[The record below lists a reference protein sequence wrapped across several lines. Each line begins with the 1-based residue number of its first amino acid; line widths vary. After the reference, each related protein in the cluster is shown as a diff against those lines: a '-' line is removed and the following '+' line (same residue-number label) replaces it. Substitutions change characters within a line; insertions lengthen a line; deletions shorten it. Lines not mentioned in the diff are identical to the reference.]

1 MSTDSEINDFIDKLH
16 FRTYNHIQAKALE
29 HFPDVTKERLK
40 QILDKRLKD
49 KYIKLSKIEPYYV
62 HIFSTQPNCWFHDLL
77 DNGLQQN
84 PRQAKLDSAPWP
96 RYWHIFIGTN
106 NHYAVA
112 LPLKNKSAAS
122 IKQTLTTFINKYHP
136 HKLTSDEEP
145 GFVEKNNL
153 KLLTDN
159 NVRVHIITEQNHS
172 ALGIIDRFIR
182 TLRDMNIPTEKG
194 DKQSHDQKYT
204 TFTPKRMQKLLKIYN
219 STYHSRIKCKPED
232 MFNDP
237 DMEKEY
243 IFKQLAKKEKQDTVK
258 DFHLQEGAFVR
269 YILPRANGL
278 RSKKRYQI
286 SRECYKIEAVNGNI
300 YTLIARDGTVKN
312 LPRYRIMLCRKDGE
326 KPSNCKWADTI
337 PGAWNG
343 VVKQIL
349 SYNEQTHRYKVLFSV
364 PGQPDYEDE
373 VPETYLRGNFPQQLS
388 EMERAFIQQKKP

>member
-1 MSTDSEINDFIDKLH
+1 MTTDSEINDFIDKLH
-16 FRTYNHIQAKALE
+16 FRTYNHVQQKVLE
-29 HFPDVTKERLK
+29 HFPDVNKDRLK
-40 QILDKRLKD
+40 RIIDSRLKD
-49 KYIKLSKIEPYYV
+49 KYIKVRKIAPYYV
-62 HIFSTQPNCWFHDLL
+62 HIFSTQPNCWFHDLM
-77 DNGLQQN
+77 DNLSGN
-84 PRQAKLDSAPWP
+84 EP

-112 LPLKNKSAAS
+112 LPLANKSAAS
-122 IKQTLTTFINKYHP
+122 IRQTLTTFINKYHP

-159 NVRVHIITEQNHS
+159 NVKVHIITEQNHS
-172 ALGIIDRFIR
+172 SLGIIDRFIR
-182 TLRDMNIPTEKG
+182 TLRDMNIPTQKG
-194 DKQSHDQKYT
+194 DKQSHNQKYA
-204 TFTPKRMQKLLKIYN
+204 TFSPKRMQKLLEIYN

-232 MFNDP
+232 MFYDP

-243 IFKQLAKKEKQDTVK
+243 IFKQLAKREKQETVK
-258 DFHLQEGAFVR
+258 DFHLHEGAFVR
-269 YILPRANGL
+269 YILPRANGM
-278 RSKKRYQI
+278 KKRYQI
-286 SRECYKIEAVNGNI
+286 SRECYKIEAVNGNM
-300 YTLIARDGTVKN
+300 YSLIARDGTVKN
-312 LPRYRIMLCRKDGE
+312 LPRYRIMLCRKDGG
-326 KPSNCKWADTI
+326 KPNNCKWADTI

-388 EMERAFIQQKKP
+388 EMERAYIAQKKP